1 MAIDIDDIHEVE
13 VSPLEY
19 VIYLGAQGNH
29 ILFDNDRIRETFS
42 KHEHE
47 LADLG
52 TELVGQIRDALRMV
66 FQIPEFEDKRD
77 FISSLPRD
85 VQHVLIFLYFQM
97 VEKTVHL
104 NQRLYH

>member
-29 ILFDNDRIRETFS
+29 ILFDNDSIRETFS

-104 NQRLYH
+104 NQRRYH